1 MQELTRDAGRHLVNA
16 IAFGHLG
23 HKESP
28 SSQPQW
34 VRGLH
39 EEHARWWKQRNVIGL
54 GVGHKLKAGRRHD
67 LALVVFVRRK
77 LAPERVSVKRLM
89 PSELDGSPIGIRDS
103 IPVDVR
109 KVGPGRAE
117 ALISANRPAHPGYS
131 VSNRVGG
138 SGTIGCVVEDRATSA
153 QLGLTCAHVLAPIPT
168 AKPGDRVLVPSLA
181 EARANQVLARAPLGV
196 IDRILPPG
204 FADSDVPTNLDL
216 ATFRPSD
223 PAKLDATI
231 AVLAKRPSGVLS
243 NPSVDMPVQKVGAS
257 SELTTGEVR
266 FVNMVFWLAYPAPA
280 GEEAQAGFQDV
291 IGVSHFS
298 DPGDSGSLVMSDDRK
313 AVGIVL
319 GSTPEFTICLPI
331 QRALDALNCDLV
343 TD

>member
-1 MQELTRDAGRHLVNA
+1 MQELTRHAGRHLVNA

-23 HKESP
+23 HKESR

-34 VRGLH
+34 VGGVH

-54 GVGHKLKAGRRHD
+54 GVGYKLTAGRRGD
-67 LALVVFVRRK
+67 LALVVFVKRK
-77 LAPERVSVKRLM
+77 LAPERVSERRLV
-89 PSELDGSPIGIRDS
+89 PPELDGSPIGIRGS

-117 ALISANRPAHPGYS
+117 ALVSATRPAHPGYS
-131 VSNRVGG
+131 VGNRVGG
-138 SGTIGCVVEDRATSA
+138 SGTIGCVVEDRAISTR
-153 QLGLTCAHVLAPIPT
+153 LGLTCAHVLAPVPT

-181 EARANQVLARAPLGV
+181 EARVNKAPRASLGV
-196 IDRILPPG
+196 VDRILPPG

-223 PAKLDATI
+223 PATLDPTI
-231 AVLAKRPSGVLS
+231 AILATRPSGILS
-243 NPSVDMPVQKVGAS
+243 DPVVDMPVQKVGAS

-266 FVNMVFWLAYPAPA
+266 FVNMVFPLAYPTSA
-280 GEEAQAGFQDV
+280 GDEVTAGFQGV
-291 IGVSHFS
+291 IGISHFS
-298 DPGDSGSLVMSDDRK
+298 DPGDSGSLVMSNDGK
-313 AVGIVL
+313 AVGILL

-343 TD
+343 TE